1 MQFESAFAASSAI
14 GGVPCTAWLAK
25 VAETGMGATAT
36 TPGMRF
42 AVACDGVV
50 VPVRPFFATHLSAET
65 ATCAG
70 GRDEGVMTF
79 DAFTMAS
86 REAYRE
92 YVAANMARS

>member
-1 MQFESAFAASSAI
+1 MQFEFAFAASSAI
-14 GGVPCTAWLAK
+14 GAMPCSKWRGK
-25 VAETGMGATAT
+25 VTETGMAATAID
-36 TPGMRF
+36 PGMQF
-42 AVACDGVV
+42 AFACAGVV
-50 VPVRPFFATHLSAET
+50 VPVRPLVATHLTAEI
-65 ATCAG
+65 AACAG

>member
-1 MQFESAFAASSAI
+1 MQLESAFAAFA
-14 GGVPCTAWLAK
+14 CT
-25 VAETGMGATAT
+25 
-36 TPGMRF
+36 
-42 AVACDGVV
+42 GVV
-50 VPVRPFFATHLSAET
+50 VPVRPFVATHLNAET
-65 ATCAG
+65 AACAG